1 MKYEYKTETWCD
13 CGDDDVEVT
22 YHKTLDTAIKYI
34 RDVVWEIQESD
45 GIHTQHVTIY
55 KEEGTQ

>member
-1 MKYEYKTETWCD
+1 MKYQYKTETWCD

-22 YHKTLDTAIKYI
+22 YHTALDDVLEYLRATTWELQE
-34 RDVVWEIQESD
+34 RDGV
-45 GIHTQHVTIY
+45 HTVHVTTY